1 MHLIHRQEIWVLTV
15 EGWIVLLASVAALML
30 FLLTHI
36 YSFLAFNRPIKAD
49 VLVIEGWMKESA
61 IKEAIAEFE
70 KGGYQ
75 KLITVGPPISEEYY
89 LVRYNNFAERAAA
102 VLIAL
107 GFDPNKLVAV
117 PTSDVIRNRT
127 YSFAVALRERIM
139 DSDLE
144 VESINLYTF
153 DVHSRRSWLIFK
165 RVFAPEIEIGTIV
178 LEPLNYEPKSWWT
191 SSAGVKTIIFETIA
205 YLYVRFVNWKS

>member
-1 MHLIHRQEIWVLTV
+1 
-15 EGWIVLLASVAALML
+15 
-30 FLLTHI
+30 
-36 YSFLAFNRPIKAD
+36 
-49 VLVIEGWMKESA
+49 
-61 IKEAIAEFE
+61 
-70 KGGYQ
+70 
-75 KLITVGPPISEEYY
+75 
-89 LVRYNNFAERAAA
+89 
-102 VLIAL
+102 
-107 GFDPNKLVAV
+107 
-117 PTSDVIRNRT
+117 
-127 YSFAVALRERIM
+127 M

-144 VESINLYTF
+144 VGSINLYTF